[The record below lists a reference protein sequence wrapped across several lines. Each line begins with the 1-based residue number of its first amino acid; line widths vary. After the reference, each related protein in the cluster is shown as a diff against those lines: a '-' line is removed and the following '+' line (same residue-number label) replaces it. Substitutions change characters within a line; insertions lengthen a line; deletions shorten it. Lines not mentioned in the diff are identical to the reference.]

1 MTTTLKNNK
10 KILDFIYHFNKIAR
24 GEKWVSRYDIES
36 DSLSFTVPKLP
47 DDARIKYLGDE
58 VAFYLTKDSNIKGI
72 FIEYFK
78 SNFIKHHKDF
88 RQLLKDIEKKKEMK
102 TTLVELKSNK
112 MKKVIV
118 ELEEIMRESLIKN
131 IKLVEPAVY

>member
-1 MTTTLKNNK
+1 M
-10 KILDFIYHFNKIAR
+10 
-24 GEKWVSRYDIES
+24 
-36 DSLSFTVPKLP
+36 
-47 DDARIKYLGDE
+47 
-58 VAFYLTKDSNIKGI
+58 AFYLTKDSNIKGI